1 MFRNRRRKSR
11 PADAELNITAFMNL
25 MVVLVPFLLLTAVFS
40 QVSVLQLNLPGGD
53 GVVEENPEDLP
64 PMELEVILRADR
76 IVLSDRNSG
85 IISEFKGTADTAGE
99 LTFPY
104 KKLNE
109 KLQQIKARAADITS
123 ITVLA
128 ETNTTYDVIVQ
139 TMDAVRLIP
148 PSAESGGVPAELF
161 PDIGIGSAPPDRHQE
176 GSK

>member
-11 PADAELNITAFMNL
+11 HADAELNITAFMNL

-53 GVVEENPEDLP
+53 GVVEENPEELP
-64 PMELEVILRADR
+64 PMQLEVILRSDR
-76 IVLSDRNSG
+76 IVLSDRNTG
-85 IISEFKGTADTAGE
+85 IISEFKEKTDESGE
-99 LTFPY
+99 RTFPY
-104 KKLNE
+104 IKLNE
-109 KLQQIKARAADITS
+109 KLQQIKARAAEITS

-128 ETNTTYDVIVQ
+128 ETDTTYDVIVQ

-148 PSAESGGVPAELF
+148 ASDESDGIPGELF
-161 PDIGIGSAPPDRHQE
+161 PDIGIGSAPPDQRKE